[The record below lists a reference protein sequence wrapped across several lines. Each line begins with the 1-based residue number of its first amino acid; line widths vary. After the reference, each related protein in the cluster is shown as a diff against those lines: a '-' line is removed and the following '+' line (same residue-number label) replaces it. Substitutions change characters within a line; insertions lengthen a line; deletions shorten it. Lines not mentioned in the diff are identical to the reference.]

1 MALLRID
8 NVRIKGVSACVPSN
22 IEENKDYPYFEN
34 EDVDRIIETIGVQRR
49 RVLKKGQTGS
59 DLAYHAAEKLIADLG
74 WEKESIGLLMFCSP
88 SRDYIQP
95 DTACILQ
102 GKLGLPNST
111 MAFDMTL
118 GCSAWTYSIP
128 TAASMMQSG
137 CIKRALVLNGN
148 MGSAENAV
156 TDRTIWPII
165 GDAGT
170 ATALEYDETASM
182 WVEAGTKGED
192 YHYVIIP
199 DGGRRNP
206 VTTESFEMRADA
218 EGVKRSNLHLHMN
231 GMEVFAF
238 GLRTAPKSIEAV
250 LDFSGKKKEDVD
262 LVVFHQASYYLLK
275 KIIKKE
281 KLNPDRVPLSL
292 FNFGNTGACCIPL
305 TMVTERASQLR
316 KGKNNI
322 LGCAFGVGFSWGTL
336 YFETEDMVIP
346 DLLEMD

>member
-1 MALLRID
+1 MALLKIN
-8 NVRIKGVSACVPSN
+8 NVRIKGVSACVPST
-22 IEENKDYPYFEN
+22 IEENREYPYFEHD
-34 EDVDRIIETIGVQRR
+34 DVERIIETIGVERR

-59 DLAYHAAEKLIADLG
+59 DLAYHAAEKLIEELG

-102 GKLGLPNST
+102 GKLGLSNST

-128 TAASMMQSG
+128 TAASIMQNG

-165 GDAGT
+165 GDAGA
-170 ATALEYDETASM
+170 ATALEYDESASM
-182 WVEAGTKGED
+182 WVESGTKGED

-206 VTTESFEMRADA
+206 VTPDSFEMKPDA
-218 EGVKRSNLHLHMN
+218 EGVLRSNLHLHMN

-250 LDFSGKKKEDVD
+250 LEFSGKKKEDVD
-262 LVVFHQASYYLLK
+262 LVIFHQASYYLLK
-275 KIIKKE
+275 KIVKKE
-281 KLNPDRVPLSL
+281 KLDPDKVPFSL

-305 TMVTERASQLR
+305 TMVTEKAEQLR
-316 KGKNNI
+316 NGKNNI
-322 LGCAFGVGFSWGTL
+322 LGCAFGVGFSWGTV
-336 YFETEDMVIP
+336 YFETDSLVIP
-346 DLLEMD
+346 DLIEMD